1 MASPPWA
8 QVHGISTPR
17 LQVVGLHVACCAI
30 QCGSRGL
37 FLGFGAAPI
46 HRGPKNRAKI
56 RGSNALRHS
65 SVRGGGENCG
75 GITSGSSSGGAEGS
89 RKSRR
94 SRAPPSPERARGP
107 PRWPGAAGRAAPGC
121 ARSYPM
127 VLGPG
132 PHYQC
137 TPYEG
142 CMRHNGDHNG
152 YVLTCDDPLTTL
164 PISPELMLDHCAPPS
179 YAMASHLRRH
189 T

>member
-1 MASPPWA
+1 MWHAV
-8 QVHGISTPR
+8 QFM
-17 LQVVGLHVACCAI
+17 C
-30 QCGSRGL
+30 
-37 FLGFGAAPI
+37 
-46 HRGPKNRAKI
+46 N
-56 RGSNALRHS
+56 
-65 SVRGGGENCG
+65 SVRFQGAFFGVWCSPHTQGSDKSSKNSRFQRTAAQLRARRWRKNCG
-75 GITSGSSSGGAEGS
+75 EITSGSSSGGAEGS

-152 YVLTCDDPLTTL
+152 YVLICDDPLTTL
-164 PISPELMLDHCAPPS
+164 LISPEIMLDRCAPPS

>member
-1 MASPPWA
+1 MH
-8 QVHGISTPR
+8 VHAMR
-17 LQVVGLHVACCAI
+17 AYA
-30 QCGSRGL
+30 RG
-37 FLGFGAAPI
+37 
-46 HRGPKNRAKI
+46 RGPLLPLGVVDLVKESCFTHWRMWHAVQFSAVPGDFFWGLVQPPYIGVRKIEQKFAVPTHCGTAPRAEVVK
-56 RGSNALRHS
+56 
-65 SVRGGGENCG
+65 NCG

-137 TPYEG
+137 TP
-142 CMRHNGDHNG
+142 
-152 YVLTCDDPLTTL
+152 
-164 PISPELMLDHCAPPS
+164 
-179 YAMASHLRRH
+179 
-189 T
+189 

>member
-1 MASPPWA
+1 MQRSAV
-8 QVHGISTPR
+8 Q
-17 LQVVGLHVACCAI
+17 CCAVQFSAVPGDFFWGLVQPPHI
-30 QCGSRGL
+30 GVRKIEQKFAVPTHCGTAPR
-37 FLGFGAAPI
+37 AAVV
-46 HRGPKNRAKI
+46 K
-56 RGSNALRHS
+56 
-65 SVRGGGENCG
+65 NCG
-75 GITSGSSSGGAEGS
+75 GITSGGSSGGAEGS

-137 TPYEG
+137 TLYEG

-152 YVLTCDDPLTTL
+152 YVLICDDPLTAPL
-164 PISPELMLDHCAPPS
+164 ISPEIMLERCAPPS
-179 YAMASHLRRH
+179 YAIWLRTCEGTHESTRAPCRVR
-189 T
+189 

>member
-1 MASPPWA
+1 MAEMHATHKSWVCMWHAVQFSAVPGDFFWGLVQPPYIGVRKIEQKFA
-8 QVHGISTPR
+8 VPTHCGTAPR
-17 LQVVGLHVACCAI
+17 AEVV
-30 QCGSRGL
+30 
-37 FLGFGAAPI
+37 
-46 HRGPKNRAKI
+46 KNR
-56 RGSNALRHS
+56 
-65 SVRGGGENCG
+65 G